1 MDRGTWQAMVQGV
14 AKSQTGMS
22 DEAEAA
28 AVPVYTW
35 YLVGVQNCWMNNFF
49 LNKRKG
55 GMVPKFH

>member
-1 MDRGTWQAMVQGV
+1 MVHGV
-14 AKSQTGMS
+14 TKSQTGMS
-22 DEAEAA
+22 DQAAAA

-35 YLVGVQNCWMNNFF
+35 YLVRVQNHQMNDFF